1 MSAPAQTSRP
11 PRPVQL
17 ALLDA
22 CRGGAALWVVM
33 AHACLAYIALGHEEL
48 LSNPLYAFSVRG
60 QIGVGFF
67 FAISGYCIL
76 ATIFNALIRGGTI
89 RQYFVARC
97 RRIYP
102 PYLIALG
109 CVVLTHLAIL
119 FLMSK
124 GIFANALPPESPFDH
139 GLGYWLANVTLVQLP
154 AGSSCFL
161 FVSWSLCY
169 EIAFYML
176 AGVLWA
182 VCACGGRRAASPV
195 LLVTMLNLCSLLS
208 VVWVVV
214 SKNTCP
220 FPLDR
225 WYQFGLGIAMFVL
238 VNRSELRLGKFLQ
251 AQSVLVILAVLV
263 HALNLTSE
271 PAPYL
276 YHSERTQLFCV
287 LGFVAVIIALARF
300 DHLLAGHWL
309 VVQLR
314 KLGTISYSLYLIH
327 MLPLPMIDA
336 LLRRAGLQGQLYL
349 ANYAV
354 QIIAALIAGTIFHRL
369 VERRFFETRKRE
381 DAVVPMQCQP
391 TL

>member
-1 MSAPAQTSRP
+1 MPALSQTSRP
-11 PRPVQL
+11 PRPIQL

-22 CRGGAALWVVM
+22 FRGGAALWVVM
-33 AHACLAYIALGHEEL
+33 THACLAYIALGHEEL
-48 LSNPLYAFSVRG
+48 LGNPLYAFSVRG

-76 ATIFNALIRGGTI
+76 ATIFNALVRGGTI
-89 RQYFVARC
+89 GQYLVARC

-102 PYLIALG
+102 SYLIALG

-124 GIFANALPPESPFDH
+124 GIFANARPPESPLDH
-139 GLGYWLANVTLVQLP
+139 GLGFWLANLTLVQLP
-154 AGSSCFL
+154 VGYTSFL

-176 AGVLWA
+176 AGGLWA
-182 VCACGGRRAASPV
+182 VCACGGRRTASTA

-208 VVWVVV
+208 VAWVAAA
-214 SKNTCP
+214 KNTCP

-238 VNRSELRLGKFLQ
+238 VNRNELRLGIFLQ
-251 AQSVLVILAVLV
+251 AQSVMVILAVLAY
-263 HALNLTSE
+263 ALNLTGE
-271 PAPYL
+271 HAPNL
-276 YHSERTQLFCV
+276 YHSDRTQLLCV
-287 LGFVAVIIALARF
+287 LGFVAAIIALARF
-300 DHLLAGHWL
+300 DRVLGGRWL

-314 KLGTISYSLYLIH
+314 KLGAISYSLYLIH
-327 MLPLPMIDA
+327 MLPMPMIDA

-354 QIIAALIAGTIFHRL
+354 QIVAALIAGTVFHRL
-369 VERRFFETRKRE
+369 VERRFFETRKRP
-381 DAVVPMQCQP
+381 AGAASMLCQP

>member
-1 MSAPAQTSRP
+1 MSAPAQSSRP
-11 PRPVQL
+11 PRPIQL

-89 RQYFVARC
+89 GGYLVARC

-102 PYLIALG
+102 AYLIALG
-109 CVVLTHLAIL
+109 CVVLAHFAIL

-124 GIFANALPPESPFDH
+124 GIFANARPPESPLGH
-139 GLGYWLANVTLVQLP
+139 GLGFWLANLSLVQLP
-154 AGSSCFL
+154 TGYTCFL

-169 EIAFYML
+169 EIAFYIL
-176 AGVLWA
+176 AGGLWG
-182 VCACGGRRAASPV
+182 VCTGGGRRAASPV
-195 LLVTMLNLCSLLS
+195 LLVTMLNLCSLAS
-208 VVWVVV
+208 VVWVAA

-238 VNRSELRLGKFLQ
+238 VNRNELRLGRFLQ
-251 AQSVLVILAVLV
+251 AQSILVILAVLV

-271 PAPYL
+271 RMPNL
-276 YHSERTQLFCV
+276 YHSDRTQLLCV
-287 LGFVAVIIALARF
+287 LGFVVVIVALARF
-300 DHLLAGHWL
+300 DRVLGGHWL

-314 KLGTISYSLYLIH
+314 KLGAISYSLYLIH
-327 MLPLPMIDA
+327 MLPLPLIDA

-354 QIIAALIAGTIFHRL
+354 QIIAALIVGTAFHRI
-369 VERRFFETRKRE
+369 VEKRFFETKKRPAA
-381 DAVVPMQCQP
+381 DVSMQCQP